1 MNGGRLY
8 SIVAVAGACVLVIEI
23 LGTRLLGPY
32 YGTSLFLWSA
42 LISVTLAALSLGYAW
57 GGRLADRAPRAAS
70 LAWCLGLA
78 GLWMLFVPWMR
89 DPLLSTTERLGLR
102 TSVLLASFVLFFPPL
117 TLLGMV
123 SPYAIR
129 LRASSLERV
138 GSTAGN
144 LYAVSTGASVAGALV
159 TGFWLVPLVG
169 VTRLSYG
176 TGMLLLLAAA
186 LAATAGGGVRPRA
199 LGVLALLLP
208 LATGAWWL
216 AHPRW
221 GLSDQ
226 VRYLE
231 QSPYAE
237 IRVVDKQDKRYL
249 LIDGGIHTI
258 TKPGTDE
265 LYHEYVHVA
274 ELVKDLFPR
283 PGRML
288 LVGLGGGAMVHPFA
302 REGWRIDVVEIDPLV
317 PRVAKEFFDLR
328 ERDAAIHV
336 EDGRRWLN
344 RTRDSYDVVFLDAF
358 GSSSIPFHLI
368 TREAFA
374 QARAHLNPGGVLA
387 LNVEAVGWQDDL
399 VKSVGSTLRTL
410 FPDVLALPIAEP
422 PNKLGN
428 LILLAADRPMEIS
441 DDALGHPIDYL
452 VDDYMH
458 WDVLLRN
465 HAWDN
470 RFVSG
475 GGQVLTDDL
484 NPSDLWAERI
494 NLVARRDLHGFFG
507 NTIASW

>member
-8 SIVAVAGACVLVIEI
+8 TIVAVAGACVLVIEI

-57 GGRLADRAPRAAS
+57 GGRLADRAPRASA
-70 LAWCLGLA
+70 LAWYLGLA
-78 GLWMLFVPWMR
+78 GLWMLAVPGMR
-89 DPLLSTTERLGLR
+89 DPLLAMTERLGLR
-102 TSVLLASFVLFFPPL
+102 ASVLLASFVLFFPPL

-129 LRASSLERV
+129 LRASSLQLV

-144 LYAVSTGASVAGALV
+144 LYAVSTVASVAGALL

-169 VTRLSYG
+169 VSRLSYG

-186 LAATAGGGVRPRA
+186 LAATASGSARARA
-199 LGVLALLLP
+199 LSVLALLLP
-208 LATGAWWL
+208 LAAGAWWL

-221 GLSDQ
+221 GLSDN
-226 VRYLE
+226 VRFLA

-237 IRVVDKQDKRYL
+237 IRVIDKEDKRYL
-249 LIDGGIHTI
+249 VIDGAIHTI

-265 LYHEYVHVA
+265 LYQPYVHVA
-274 ELVKDLFPR
+274 ELVKELFHR

-302 REGWRIDVVEIDPLV
+302 REGWRIDAVEIDPLV
-317 PRVAKEFFDLR
+317 PQVAKAFFDLDGR
-328 ERDAAIHV
+328 ETAIHV
-336 EDGRRWLN
+336 QDGRRWLSATHD
-344 RTRDSYDVVFLDAF
+344 RYDVIFFDAF
-358 GSSSIPFHLI
+358 GSSSIPFHLV

-374 QARAHLNPGGVLA
+374 QARARLNPGGILA
-387 LNVEAVGWQDDL
+387 LNVEAVGWQDEL
-399 VKSVGSTLRTL
+399 VKSLGATLRTL
-410 FPDVLALPIAEP
+410 FPQVLALPIAEP
-422 PNKLGN
+422 PNKFGN
-428 LILLAADRPMEIS
+428 LILLAADRPMAIS
-441 DDALGHPIDYL
+441 DEALGNPIDYM

-470 RFVSG
+470 RFVPG
-475 GGQVLTDDL
+475 GGAVLTDDL

-494 NLVARRDLHGFFG
+494 NLVARRELHDFFG
-507 NTIASW
+507 KSIASW